1 MKTNVFIKMTLML
14 TAFAF
19 TMNAAV
25 GQGEWTQV
33 TACPGWNNP
42 TSFTAGDTYN
52 YYSGQGISI
61 SSSNK
66 PCPNPITGNTGVTSM
81 GTNYTA
87 SQLATVNTGGG
98 GSTLPNA
105 SNQFVIMSNLTGH
118 DPNTNNQLPY
128 VPTQFNTYDTTPGTV
143 NTNITRSIRIGDGY
157 SNGSGSDNYSGA
169 ALYYTMQV
177 TPLNAMLYLYYSVVA
192 EAPGHGQKGNP
203 TFVIRVMKRNAANQ
217 WTQIT
222 DTLAYY
228 ISSTPSSDQS
238 DNCANMGYVT
248 LAGAGETGWHQ
259 VGSGYSSIYY
269 KDWEKVCINL
279 SNHMFETLQIQVLI
293 YDCIYNAHY
302 AYGYI
307 AGECRPMR
315 LSSSGCPPGM
325 DTSVT
330 TLSAPRNMN
339 NYVWYASEFGVLPEG
354 EEADPQ
360 YTWRQ
365 LSPDQATPPASQ
377 QDYGVVASDF
387 RVTRRF
393 NASGVPVT
401 IPYDTIGNYQTFRC
415 KLTSAIDPSKPFD
428 SYLYVTV
435 QNTKPTMR
443 IDSVITCDSLVRLW
457 NTSYV
462 PGDPTLTVLDST
474 QWWFYNNIGGY
485 GEADTILYGDS
496 VSIWFPNDDIKS
508 VRVRSVTTD
517 TCCYS
522 EAIYPIQPR
531 IAPTNRNINIT
542 ERILC
547 DVDPTTL
554 SDPVP
559 GDNNYRVW
567 YFRQADADAD
577 DMSLT
582 DSVTGTGNE
591 NRQITRSFSHGVEPI
606 ELKVYNGTTYVDSR
620 DASQDHA
627 CYVLLHDTVS
637 VFLHPELEVTGD
649 TVVCDGSMTDATVR
663 ALGVDSCTYQ
673 WSLSPNAI
681 TGGLPSGPT
690 LRVVPY
696 ADTATYY
703 VRVTSPQGCVAWDS
717 LHAYLVQP
725 QLAILP
731 EDGRICPGD
740 KATLVGS
747 SAHHFTWTAS
757 PADPS
762 LDGQDSLNT
771 IVVSPSQTTTYTMV
785 GHGANNCDA
794 TPLQKTVTIVP
805 LPVSKVTLNPGF
817 IDTDDPQVVLK
828 DESEYSVRSSWLF
841 HDGSRQEGREVNHLF
856 ENCVGFDSVNVTLTS
871 FNDLGCPKEYPFSIP
886 VSVFT
891 AWFPNIFTPGSDDG
905 NAYFSFYTINDYEY
919 FHIYIYNRRGELV
932 YESADPKFKWDGTR
946 DGEPLP
952 QGAYVYT
959 CRFRKPGTPTLGQM
973 KGTVTI
979 IR

>member
-1 MKTNVFIKMTLML
+1 MKTNLFIKMTLML

-365 LSPDQATPPASQ
+365 L
-377 QDYGVVASDF
+377 
-387 RVTRRF
+387 
-393 NASGVPVT
+393 
-401 IPYDTIGNYQTFRC
+401 
-415 KLTSAIDPSKPFD
+415 
-428 SYLYVTV
+428 
-435 QNTKPTMR
+435 
-443 IDSVITCDSLVRLW
+443 
-457 NTSYV
+457 
-462 PGDPTLTVLDST
+462 
-474 QWWFYNNIGGY
+474 
-485 GEADTILYGDS
+485 
-496 VSIWFPNDDIKS
+496 
-508 VRVRSVTTD
+508 
-517 TCCYS
+517 
-522 EAIYPIQPR
+522 
-531 IAPTNRNINIT
+531 
-542 ERILC
+542 
-547 DVDPTTL
+547 
-554 SDPVP
+554 
-559 GDNNYRVW
+559 
-567 YFRQADADAD
+567 
-577 DMSLT
+577 
-582 DSVTGTGNE
+582 
-591 NRQITRSFSHGVEPI
+591 
-606 ELKVYNGTTYVDSR
+606 
-620 DASQDHA
+620 
-627 CYVLLHDTVS
+627 
-637 VFLHPELEVTGD
+637 
-649 TVVCDGSMTDATVR
+649 
-663 ALGVDSCTYQ
+663 
-673 WSLSPNAI
+673 
-681 TGGLPSGPT
+681 
-690 LRVVPY
+690 
-696 ADTATYY
+696 
-703 VRVTSPQGCVAWDS
+703 
-717 LHAYLVQP
+717 
-725 QLAILP
+725 
-731 EDGRICPGD
+731 
-740 KATLVGS
+740 
-747 SAHHFTWTAS
+747 
-757 PADPS
+757 
-762 LDGQDSLNT
+762 
-771 IVVSPSQTTTYTMV
+771 
-785 GHGANNCDA
+785 
-794 TPLQKTVTIVP
+794 
-805 LPVSKVTLNPGF
+805 
-817 IDTDDPQVVLK
+817 
-828 DESEYSVRSSWLF
+828 
-841 HDGSRQEGREVNHLF
+841 
-856 ENCVGFDSVNVTLTS
+856 
-871 FNDLGCPKEYPFSIP
+871 
-886 VSVFT
+886 
-891 AWFPNIFTPGSDDG
+891 
-905 NAYFSFYTINDYEY
+905 
-919 FHIYIYNRRGELV
+919 
-932 YESADPKFKWDGTR
+932 
-946 DGEPLP
+946 
-952 QGAYVYT
+952 
-959 CRFRKPGTPTLGQM
+959 
-973 KGTVTI
+973 
-979 IR
+979 